1 MAENSNAAELAQR
14 LQGRIDALS
23 LLNKSLLAALVVR
36 GQLTKEEVFA
46 MIDEAE
52 DALPEGA
59 ARAAAKGE
67 LASIAADLPVRLKVA
82 AHPRVGEQA
91 HDH

>member
-1 MAENSNAAELAQR
+1 MADNSNAADLAQR

-23 LLNKSLLAALVVR
+23 LLNKSLLTALVVR
-36 GQLTKEEVFA
+36 GQLTKEEVLA

-52 DALPEGA
+52 EALPGGGA
-59 ARAAAKGE
+59 KAAAKSE
-67 LASIAADLPVRLKVA
+67 LASIAADLPARLKAA